1 MRAQLIE
8 FIAESCISWRN
19 GASANIA
26 FTRSWQSSNVPST
39 AMLATFGAATVVI
52 WRRCTSLMRPC
63 GCRNA
68 MSMRSRPAQASI
80 AAEPVS
86 PEVAPTIVTR
96 ASRVRQHV
104 VEQAAEQLQR
114 HVLERRASG
123 RGTAPARTGRCRAG
137 PAARRRDGR
146 SRHRRR
152 GTASASVAKGMA
164 SPTNGWI
171 TRAASAWYGRPRI
184 ARQSAGEKCGQD
196 FGHIQPAVLGQAG
209 QQHAGEVADR
219 RLRRGWRCSASAAAT
234 TTAALGFAVKC
245 SPQLPLVTS
254 PSILGARSACPPA

>member
-8 FIAESCISWRN
+8 FIAERCISWRN

-52 WRRCTSLMRPC
+52 CRRCTSLMRPC

-104 VEQAAEQLQR
+104 VEQAAEKLQR
-114 HVLERRASG
+114 HVLERERRAVEQLLHEQAG
-123 RGTAPARTGRCRAG
+123 VELDQRHHGGMAEAGIGVAAQRGERGE
-137 PAARRRDGR
+137 RDGVADER
-146 SRHRRR
+146 LDHARGERVVRQAAHRAPVGRR
-152 GTASASVAKGMA
+152 EV
-164 SPTNGWI
+164 
-171 TRAASAWYGRPRI
+171 RP
-184 ARQSAGEKCGQD
+184 GL
-196 FGHIQPAVLGQAG
+196 GHIQPAILGQTG

-219 RLRRGWRCSASAAAT
+219 GLAAGGDVAHGVETNAPTPPPQPSPASREREFLTIAS
-234 TTAALGFAVKC
+234 
-245 SPQLPLVTS
+245 SP
-254 PSILGARSACPPA
+254 